1 MARFI
6 YRMQSILDIKVK
18 LEEQAKTEF
27 AAARLRLDEEEEK
40 LQILMDRKLGYEE
53 QGRILRRDSLKV
65 MEIMENKEA
74 ISRMEE
80 FILFQ
85 TKMVTQAQ
93 EELEEARIRLQE
105 AMKESKTQE
114 KLREKAFDEFIHEEN
129 AKEAKEIDELTSY
142 THSRKG

>member
-27 AAARLRLDEEEEK
+27 AAAKLRLDEEEEK
-40 LQILMDRKLGYEE
+40 LQILTDRKLGYEE